1 MAEAA
6 MIDTFGLNPGQFR
19 ARIVRPTLRAIGLW
33 SDSAEA
39 LVLGTA
45 IHESGLRY
53 LAQSGGPALGLY
65 QIEPAT
71 HRDIWENYLAY
82 RPPLAR
88 LVQSLAAT
96 RTDGE
101 LIRNLAYATAMCRVR
116 YARAPGAL
124 PEADDID
131 GLAAYWK
138 QNYNTPLGKGTAAD
152 WARHFRETLA

>member
-1 MAEAA
+1 
-6 MIDTFGLNPGQFR
+6 MIDAVGLDLGQFR
-19 ARIVRPTLRAIGLW
+19 ALIVRPALKAIGLW
-33 SDSAEA
+33 SEAAEA

-53 LAQSGGPALGLY
+53 LSQIGGPALGLY

-71 HRDIWENYLAY
+71 HRDIWENHLAY

-88 LVQSLAAT
+88 VVQGLAST
-96 RTDGE
+96 RTDIE
-101 LIRNLAYATAMCRVR
+101 LVRNLAYATAICRVA
-116 YARAPGAL
+116 YARVAEPL
-124 PEADDID
+124 PEVSNID

-152 WARHFRETLA
+152 WARRFRETLA